1 MSSIGSCALSSGK
14 WAIRILKG
22 ALQVVQ
28 HALAMLDLATAE
40 PAGVGPIQTRRMA
53 FQSVFLL

>member
-1 MSSIGSCALSSGK
+1 
-14 WAIRILKG
+14 
-22 ALQVVQ
+22 VVQ

-40 PAGVGPIQTRRMA
+40 PAGVGPIQTRRMT